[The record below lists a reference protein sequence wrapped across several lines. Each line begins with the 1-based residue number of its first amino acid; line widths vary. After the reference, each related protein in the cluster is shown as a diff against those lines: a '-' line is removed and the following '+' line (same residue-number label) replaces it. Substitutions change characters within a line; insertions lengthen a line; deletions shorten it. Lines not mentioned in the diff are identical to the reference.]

1 MTAIANWFQKKA
13 GIAMGIVASGF
24 GLGGLMIPVVTLL
37 IDKLEWRTAMVVV
50 GFGVLVI
57 VMPLS
62 FIVRHKPE
70 QYGYQ
75 PDGETIVMDT
85 PDIQNQTAA
94 AGYDITARQALKNR
108 AFWHLAVASLCHAFV
123 LGAVVT
129 HMMPYLS
136 SLGVTRTTASVVALV
151 LPVTS
156 IIGRLNGGWLGDR
169 YGRKQVFTAS
179 FVLMTVGVLLFG
191 FVTLDKMW
199 LLVPFIIALSLGWGS
214 SVTTRITLLREY
226 FGRGSFGTIL
236 GFTSGVMMV
245 GNITGAPLAGWVYD
259 VWGSYQGAWLGYGA
273 LTLVGAFLVFT
284 APSVESVLEGARSE
298 MKK

>member
-1 MTAIANWFQKKA
+1 
-13 GIAMGIVASGF
+13 
-24 GLGGLMIPVVTLL
+24 
-37 IDKLEWRTAMVVV
+37 
-50 GFGVLVI
+50 VLVI

-85 PDIQNQTAA
+85 PEIQNQTAV